1 MCRDDMLEDMR
12 RGGEAQAAQA
22 SMAKLNLDQQPP
34 RILGAPA
41 QNYPPGQVNTV
52 HYALCTGAHQE
63 QIRHGLLSAVYAH
76 HAVH

>member
-1 MCRDDMLEDMR
+1 MLEDMR

-34 RILGAPA
+34 RVLGAPA

-52 HYALCTGAHQE
+52 H
-63 QIRHGLLSAVYAH
+63 
-76 HAVH
+76 